1 MINKI
6 NNMLFIKQNSNK
18 LISFI
23 AVLHLNFF
31 LALQVDAQDGF
42 TNPLNVDS
50 FEEFIYIIVRT
61 VMLILFPIVILMI
74 VYTGFMFVKAQ
85 GNPQKI
91 AEARRALMW
100 TIIGGMLVLGAYALA
115 MAVKATIHSI
125 TV

>member
-1 MINKI
+1 
-6 NNMLFIKQNSNK
+6 MLFIKQNLNK

-31 LALQVDAQDGF
+31 LALQVNAQDGGF
-42 TNPLNVDS
+42 TNPLKDS
-50 FEEFIYIIVRT
+50 IGSFDEFIYVIVRT
-61 VMLILFPIVILMI
+61 VMFILFPIIVLMM

-115 MAVKATIHSI
+115 MAVKATIDSI

>member
-1 MINKI
+1 
-6 NNMLFIKQNSNK
+6 MLFIKQNLNK

-31 LALQVDAQDGF
+31 LALQVNAQDGGF

-61 VMLILFPIVILMI
+61 VMFILFPIVVLMM

-115 MAVKATIHSI
+115 MAVKATIDSI